1 MLVGYMRVSTT
12 DDRQT
17 VDLQRDA
24 LVATGVDHRHLHTDK
39 ASGARD
45 DRPGLK
51 ACLDYLN
58 AGDTLIVW
66 KLDRLGRS
74 LPHLLTIVT
83 DLKARGIAFRSLTEQ
98 MDTTTPHGELLP
110 IQLAVS
116 LTYPAVAEP
125 FRIRDLTSRCQFRY
139 FVITWIFH
147 VITNFE
153 FFRHA
158 TAYIRF
164 SFARPSPTA

>member
-83 DLKARGIAFRSLTEQ
+83 DLKARGIAFRSLTDGVEEI
-98 MDTTTPHGELLP
+98 T
-110 IQLAVS
+110 S
-116 LTYPAVAEP
+116 PAK
-125 FRIRDLTSRCQFRY
+125 
-139 FVITWIFH
+139 
-147 VITNFE
+147 
-153 FFRHA
+153 FFWVLHEASAPMAPPRGRKQGDQGPPDH
-158 TAYIRF
+158 
-164 SFARPSPTA
+164 

>member
-1 MLVGYMRVSTT
+1 MLVGYMRVSSA

-24 LVATGVDHRHLHTDK
+24 LVAAGVDYRHLHTDK

-58 AGDTLIVW
+58 AGDTLVVW

-98 MDTTTPHGELLP
+98 MDTTTPHGSGRFASCAPSKAPQNLRPDDCGKPLRLKSEM
-110 IQLAVS
+110 
-116 LTYPAVAEP
+116 LTVE
-125 FRIRDLTSRCQFRY
+125 
-139 FVITWIFH
+139 
-147 VITNFE
+147 
-153 FFRHA
+153 
-158 TAYIRF
+158 
-164 SFARPSPTA
+164 

>member
-83 DLKARGIAFRSLTEQ
+83 DLKARGIGLCCKDWRQSQVGCRSA
-98 MDTTTPHGELLP
+98 PIRRLL
-110 IQLAVS
+110 
-116 LTYPAVAEP
+116 
-125 FRIRDLTSRCQFRY
+125 R
-139 FVITWIFH
+139 
-147 VITNFE
+147 NGG
-153 FFRHA
+153 
-158 TAYIRF
+158 
-164 SFARPSPTA
+164 

>member
-51 ACLDYLN
+51 ACLEYLK
-58 AGDTLIVW
+58 AGDMLVVW
-66 KLDRLGRS
+66 KLDRLARS
-74 LPHLLTIVT
+74 VRQLVETAEDLAKREIGLRVLTQAI
-83 DLKARGIAFRSLTEQ
+83 
-98 MDTTTPHGELLP
+98 DTTSPGGMRAPGATM
-110 IQLAVS
+110 Q
-116 LTYPAVAEP
+116 
-125 FRIRDLTSRCQFRY
+125 LTSRAEAGTQAPG
-139 FVITWIFH
+139 IMMLP
-147 VITNFE
+147 
-153 FFRHA
+153 
-158 TAYIRF
+158 
-164 SFARPSPTA
+164 RPRDHSA